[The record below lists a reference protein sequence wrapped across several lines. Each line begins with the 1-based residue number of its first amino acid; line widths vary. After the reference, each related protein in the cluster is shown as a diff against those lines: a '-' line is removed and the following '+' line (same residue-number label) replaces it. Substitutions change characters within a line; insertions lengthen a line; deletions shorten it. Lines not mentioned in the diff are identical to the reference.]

1 MEGGGDG
8 KDGKAALRQGM
19 NAFLGE
25 AKAAAES
32 LGWRWQLTA
41 CGGRDRARRGFLRAL
56 ENQGAKDVAILL
68 VDAEGSLT
76 REPIDHLQDRDGW
89 DLISAS
95 ERAVHLMVQTM
106 ETWIV
111 ADPAALAGFYG
122 QGFRASALSSA
133 VDLEAVPKKD
143 VARDLREATRRTS
156 KGEYHKIRHVRALLE
171 TIEPGK
177 VRQRCQSCERLFTDL
192 KDMLGQGR

>member
-1 MEGGGDG
+1 
-8 KDGKAALRQGM
+8 M

-32 LGWRWQLTA
+32 LGWRWQLIA

-68 VDAEGSLT
+68 VDAEESLT
-76 REPIDHLQDRDGW
+76 RAPIDHLQDRDGW
-89 DLISAS
+89 DLSSAS

-106 ETWIV
+106 ETWMV

-122 QGFRASALSSA
+122 QGFRASALSNA
-133 VDLEAVPKKD
+133 ADLEAVPKSD
-143 VARDLREATRRTS
+143 VARDLREATRGTS
-156 KGEYHKIRHVRALLE
+156 KGTYHKIRHVRALLGM
-171 TIEPGK
+171 IEPAK

-192 KDMLGQGR
+192 KDMLGQAR